1 MITFTANVRSASAR
15 SDDAITTSSVGIPIQ
30 LVLADEFMGLKRQTP
45 LRVLFDVVYAG
56 LCDGFIA
63 LGIAILT
70 DGLFKIR
77 IAAEARSF
85 GIGSWWL
92 TMLLAVL
99 TAAVG
104 LVLIFRP
111 TESRET
117 MTVLLGLSL
126 LAEGGLNLA
135 VALSTVKIVKNQ
147 YPDVIEGEFTEKE
160 RDAR

>member
-1 MITFTANVRSASAR
+1 MVDSEDIIDLIMEKDAVPGGSHCGGLRAPAH
-15 SDDAITTSSVGIPIQ
+15 SDVHIRGFHRFSSDS
-30 LVLADEFMGLKRQTP
+30 L
-45 LRVLFDVVYAG
+45 
-56 LCDGFIA
+56 
-63 LGIAILT
+63 
-70 DGLFKIR
+70 
-77 IAAEARSF
+77 
-85 GIGSWWL
+85 
-92 TMLLAVL
+92 LLAVL